1 MKKSFENILYI
12 ELKSGYSDD
21 GPAWIGRVKYSKTG
35 QTVYFN
41 NKGFQKYA
49 GISGNYIDVETGEEY
64 WISGVKK
71 NGEDR
76 HWAGS
81 GIVMIDRKII
91 DEYLTITGQKS
102 IDNRRLEIID
112 IPDEFPVERI
122 NEVVNRGNK

>member
-41 NKGFQKYA
+41 NKGFQKHA

-76 HWAGS
+76 HWASS
-81 GIVMIDRKII
+81 GKVMIDKKII

-122 NEVVNRGNK
+122 NEVVNR